1 MEQRGATC
9 YRARIAMIGR
19 NLEGELKNMNQ
30 VNNKHTHSTPNGAR
44 RPINRP
50 GQLFLFAKNFFKH
63 PSMLGWMF
71 PSSPLIVEEV
81 LKQIDWPRTRL
92 IVEYGPGL
100 GTFTRDILHR
110 MRPDA
115 KLVALETNDEF
126 CKYLSVALP
135 DPRLHLLHES
145 ATEVGPVLQRL
156 GLSQPEYVISG
167 IPFKTLREELRGEI
181 VRRTHAVLGPE
192 GRFLVYQMS
201 SAVRPY
207 LQSVF
212 GEVQEDFQRVKIL
225 PARLYYC
232 AR

>member
-1 MEQRGATC
+1 MIWF
-9 YRARIAMIGR
+9 ARCHDR
-19 NLEGELKNMNQ
+19 THLEVNTKLMNQ
-30 VNNKHTHSTPNGAR
+30 VNNKHTHSGPNGVR
-44 RPINRP
+44 RPITRP
-50 GQLFLFAKNFFKH
+50 GQLLLFAKNFFKH
-63 PSMLGWMF
+63 PNMLGWMF
-71 PSSPLIVEEV
+71 PSSPLVVQEV
-81 LKQIDWPRTRL
+81 LKQIDWPNTRL

-100 GTFTRDILHR
+100 GTFTRDILQR

-115 KLVALETNDEF
+115 KLVALETNEEF
-126 CKYLSVALP
+126 YKYLSVALP

-156 GLSQPEYVISG
+156 GLSGPDYIISG

-181 VRRTHAVLGPE
+181 VRRTHAVLRPE

-212 GEVQEDFQRVKIL
+212 GDVQENFQRVNIL